1 MQYHY
6 RMSSSLSPVF
16 MTIAA
21 FASTLGGGAMALRF
35 RDRLHYLLGF
45 TAGVLLGVVAFDLLP
60 EVFEIARGRGFE
72 PTGAM
77 VTLVVGFLLFH
88 ALEKFVLVHPAQE
101 EHYTH
106 HHHPNVGLA
115 SAAVLAA
122 HSFMDGVAIGIGFQ
136 VSTSVGLTVALAV
149 IAHDFSDGLNTV
161 SLMLR
166 HRNSSGRA
174 MAMLLVDAIAPVAG
188 ALSTLAFAIP
198 PFQLM
203 LYLGF
208 FAGFLLYI
216 AVSDILPEAH
226 SRAGPGIAWRLIGL
240 TCCGAAFVYG
250 VVRFSP

>member
-1 MQYHY
+1 M
-6 RMSSSLSPVF
+6 LAGISPVAL
-16 MTIAA
+16 TAA
-21 FASTLGGGAMALRF
+21 AVVSTLAGGAMALRF

-60 EVFEIARGRGFE
+60 EVFVLAREHGFDAN
-72 PTGAM
+72 GAM
-77 VTLVVGFLLFH
+77 VTLVIGFLLFH
-88 ALEKFVLVHPAQE
+88 SLEKFVLVHPAQE

-106 HHHPNVGLA
+106 HHHPHVGLA

-136 VSTSVGLTVALAV
+136 VSSTVGLTVALAV

-166 HRNSSGRA
+166 HRNSPRRA
-174 MAMLLVDAIAPVAG
+174 VAMLVVDALAPLAG
-188 ALSTLAFAIP
+188 VLLTLVFRIP

-203 LYLGF
+203 VYLGF

-216 AVSDILPEAH
+216 GVSDILPEAH
-226 SRAGPGIAWRLIGL
+226 SRAGPGIAAKLIAL
-240 TCCGAAFVYG
+240 TCCGAGFVWL
-250 VVRFSP
+250 VVRQSA

>member
-1 MQYHY
+1 
-6 RMSSSLSPVF
+6 MSPGLPPV
-16 MTIAA
+16 MLTLVA

-60 EVFEIARGRGFE
+60 EIFSLAREHGFSAD
-72 PTGAM
+72 GAM
-77 VTLVVGFLLFH
+77 VTLVLGFLIFH
-88 ALEKFVLVHPAQE
+88 GLEKFVLVHPAQE

-106 HHHPNVGLA
+106 HHHPHVGLA

-136 VSTSVGLTVALAV
+136 VSTAVGLTIALAV

-166 HRNSSGRA
+166 HDNSTRRA
-174 MAMLLVDAIAPVAG
+174 LGMLAVDAAAPVVG
-188 ALSTLAFAIP
+188 ALSTLAFSIP
-198 PFQLM
+198 PLQLM

-216 AVSDILPEAH
+216 GVSDILPEAH
-226 SRAGPGIAWRLIGL
+226 SRAGPGVAARLIAL
-240 TCCGAAFVYG
+240 TCCGVGLVFLVMKAS
-250 VVRFSP
+250 R

>member
-1 MQYHY
+1 M
-6 RMSSSLSPVF
+6 LAGFSPVAL
-16 MTIAA
+16 TSAA
-21 FASTLGGGAMALRF
+21 VVSTLAGGAMALRF

-60 EVFEIARGRGFE
+60 EIFSLAQGHGFD
-72 PTGAM
+72 PGGAM
-77 VTLVVGFLLFH
+77 VALVVGFLLFH
-88 ALEKFVLVHPAQE
+88 SLEKFVLVHPAQE

-122 HSFMDGVAIGIGFQ
+122 HSCMDGVAIGIGFQ
-136 VSTSVGLTVALAV
+136 VSPLVGATVALAV

-166 HRNSSGRA
+166 HRNSTRRA
-174 MAMLLVDAIAPVAG
+174 VAMLAVDALAPMAG
-188 ALSTLAFAIP
+188 VLLTLAFAIP

-203 LYLGF
+203 VYLGF

-216 AVSDILPEAH
+216 GVSDILPEAH
-226 SRAGPGIAWRLIGL
+226 SRAGPGVALKLIAL
-240 TCCGAAFVYG
+240 TCAGAAFVFA
-250 VVRFSP
+250 VVRAGH